1 MKILH
6 VIPSVSPLRGG
17 PSVMIRVL
25 TRELAKAG
33 LMVDVATT
41 DDHGRGRMSVMLG
54 QSIVEDEVT
63 YRYFRRQSLFY
74 TFSWPLNRWLASHV
88 ADYDLVHIHALFS
101 YPSISA
107 AFWAWRRRIPYIV
120 RPLGVLTHWSMRQ
133 RRPWLKRS
141 SFSLI
146 ESRILSGAAAVHYT
160 SEQEIREAADL
171 GVRHR
176 AELIPNAVEV
186 PPHIFR
192 KVQGQ
197 FRKRHPELA
206 NRPLILFLSRL
217 DQKKGLDL
225 LLPAFAD
232 VIKEHPRAILAIA
245 GNGEAAFVEAL
256 KQKAARIGISRHLL
270 WTGFLAGEDKWAAL
284 ADADL
289 FVLPSYSEN
298 FGIAVAESLA
308 CGVPVVISD
317 QIGIHHEISGSGAG
331 VFVPCAPEPI
341 AKAISLVLADP
352 TLRARM
358 GVAARQCA
366 REQFSLNVMT
376 QKILRL
382 YQEIA
387 APALKISPSQA
398 LVLDAGSNE
407 TSN

>member
-1 MKILH
+1 MRILH

-41 DDHGRGRMSVMLG
+41 DDNGRGRLSVMLG
-54 QSIVEDEVT
+54 QSIVEDGVS
-63 YRYFRRQSLFY
+63 YRYFRRQTFFY
-74 TFSWPLNRWLASHV
+74 TFSWPLTRWLALHV

-107 AFWAWRRRIPYIV
+107 AFWAWRRRVPYIV
-120 RPLGVLTHWSMRQ
+120 RPLGVLTHWSMRH
-133 RRPWLKRS
+133 RRPWLKRG

-146 ESRILSGAAAVHYT
+146 ERRILSGAAAVHYT

-176 AELIPNAVEV
+176 AELIPNAVGV
-186 PPHIFR
+186 PPHTSR

-197 FRKRHPELA
+197 FREGHPELA
-206 NRPLILFLSRL
+206 NRPLVLFLSRL

-225 LLPAFAD
+225 LLHAFAD
-232 VIKEHPRAILAIA
+232 VIQEHPRAILAIA
-245 GNGEAAFVEAL
+245 GNGEAAFVETL
-256 KQKAARIGISRHLL
+256 KQTAARIGLSRHLI
-270 WTGFLAGEDKWAAL
+270 WTGFLAGDDKWAAL

-317 QIGIHHEISGSGAG
+317 QVGIHHEISGSGAG
-331 VFVPCAPEPI
+331 VVVPCDPKPL
-341 AKAISLVLADP
+341 AKAITRVLADA

-358 GVAARQCA
+358 AVAARQCA
-366 REQFSLNVMT
+366 REQFSLTVMT

-382 YQEIA
+382 YQEIV
-387 APALKISPSQA
+387 APALKSFPSQT
-398 LVLDAGSNE
+398 LVIDASANE
-407 TSN
+407 TSD